1 MVGGMAG
8 GQCLSSLQITRIK
21 WVYNQTMQRGPIIGF
36 LLLVLS
42 WPKTA
47 QETYNS
53 PEVAS
58 AGDAYV
64 PYQVVLDGLFVLDV
78 SLDADGAVHGID
90 ALRDPGLML
99 GAAKT
104 SGRQWNFRPAWKFQ
118 PACR

>member
-36 LLLVLS
+36 LLLVLA
-42 WPKTA
+42 WPNTA

-78 SLDADGAVHGID
+78 SLDATLGRCS
-90 ALRDPGLML
+90 ALPRHPC
-99 GAAKT
+99 A
-104 SGRQWNFRPAWKFQ
+104 SGNSGPRGNSSQHPERAGKRP
-118 PACR
+118 PA